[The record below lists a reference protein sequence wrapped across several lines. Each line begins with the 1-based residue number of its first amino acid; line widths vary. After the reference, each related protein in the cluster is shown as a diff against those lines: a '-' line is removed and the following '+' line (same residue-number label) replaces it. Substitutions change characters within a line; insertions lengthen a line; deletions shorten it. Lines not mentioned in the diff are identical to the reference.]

1 MGGDHGLVVTVPAS
15 IDALKK
21 FSDIHIILVG
31 NEDLINA
38 ELSNHQYDASRITIQ
53 HAEQVVEMCELPSKA
68 LRNKNNR
75 QCVSP

>member
-31 NEDLINA
+31 KEDLINA
-38 ELSNHQYDASRITIQ
+38 ELSNHQYDVSRVTIQ
-53 HAEQVVEMCELPSKA
+53 HA
-68 LRNKNNR
+68 
-75 QCVSP
+75 